1 MNVYLIHDKILAES
15 KKVPRPVRAQPREG
29 RPQTRRARQ
38 RPERDGSERD

>member
-29 RPQTRRARQ
+29 RPQTQRA
-38 RPERDGSERD
+38 PSEARAGWE